1 MLGLYHPMS
10 SPQMTRML
18 GFFSSPKAR
27 PRAIIKSIRVINF
40 AFINTARRD
49 WLKSLPL
56 TIKKSRPA
64 TMRLWSY
71 SGTRLAS
78 PHDEAQKHEDD
89 RRDDYAWRL
98 TRKKQSL
105 FHPSNVWIR
114 PSWIALS
121 SALKSRSFWSA

>member
-18 GFFSSPKAR
+18 GFFSSAKAG
-27 PRAIIKSIRVINF
+27 PRARIKSVTVINF

-56 TIKKSRPA
+56 TIKKSRPT

-71 SGTRLAS
+71 GGNASGK

-89 RRDDYAWRL
+89 RRDDYAL
-98 TRKKQSL
+98 APNEKKA
-105 FHPSNVWIR
+105 V
-114 PSWIALS
+114 
-121 SALKSRSFWSA
+121 